1 MAMTHSPVITASTTE
16 EGAMY
21 HKTAAQIITYI
32 GKRML
37 MLIAKLF
44 SMQTVHTVF
53 ITLLC
58 KWGVISSE
66 QWMGIFIVLIVR
78 SGSDRIADKLG
89 VSLPDIIAASRGGEK
104 LTGAASY
111 RSYEND
117 TIQNTV
123 TDHGDLSVTG
133 HSSAST
139 RKRIIR
145 SGKNKISTILDQAG
159 Y

>member
-1 MAMTHSPVITASTTE
+1 
-16 EGAMY
+16 
-21 HKTAAQIITYI
+21 
-32 GKRML
+32 
-37 MLIAKLF
+37 
-44 SMQTVHTVF
+44 
-53 ITLLC
+53 
-58 KWGVISSE
+58 
-66 QWMGIFIVLIVR
+66 MGIFIVLIVR

-104 LTGAASY
+104 LTDAASY